1 MGQEGFKLDWSWV
14 ALLFSHKK
22 RPRRSGAKLRLLW
35 ANLGGCGLQWVSCLR
50 QRVPLLIKG
59 PCLYKR
65 SQLGILAAARIL
77 GATLATTQAHYHHHY
92 PHLLL

>member
-35 ANLGGCGLQWVSCLR
+35 ANLGGCGLQWVLCLR
-50 QRVPLLIKG
+50 QWVPFFLWANFKVRLTITLHTLLT
-59 PCLYKR
+59 PLKR
-65 SQLGILAAARIL
+65 
-77 GATLATTQAHYHHHY
+77 
-92 PHLLL
+92 